1 MSCRICG
8 ASATRTVLDLGVS
21 PPANSL
27 LDRPDE
33 SQNCFPLVLEHC
45 PHCANLQL
53 RDCLDATELYR
64 NYLYVTPDSR
74 ALQEHYEQLHH
85 YLTARGYLAPQ
96 AFVLEVGSNVGL
108 LLQYLQRK
116 GFKVLGIDAA
126 ANICRMAR
134 DAGVNTICDFL
145 GVTSAR
151 AIRDTYGMPDLL
163 IARHCLA
170 HNADPHAMIAAAAEL
185 LDKSAHLVIENA
197 YALNTVENN
206 EFDQIYHEHMFYYSV
221 RSMQT
226 LLASHGMHLVDVFLT
241 PVHGGSIVF
250 IAKRKSPDDHLAP
263 EVESLAVREDQALT
277 ATAFERFAANAAGIR
292 RSLRTLITE
301 LTSRGHDIYTYGA
314 TAKGN
319 TLLNYV
325 GLTREDIRYCV
336 DSTTI
341 KQGKYLP
348 QSRIEVISEESAYA
362 SAPDYFLLTAWNYK
376 EEIIAKVRQAGNRRS
391 RFILPIPS
399 VHIV

>member
-134 DAGVNTICDFL
+134 DAGVNTICEFL

-151 AIRDTYGMPDLL
+151 AIRDTYGMPDL
-163 IARHCLA
+163 
-170 HNADPHAMIAAAAEL
+170 
-185 LDKSAHLVIENA
+185 
-197 YALNTVENN
+197 
-206 EFDQIYHEHMFYYSV
+206 
-221 RSMQT
+221 
-226 LLASHGMHLVDVFLT
+226 
-241 PVHGGSIVF
+241 
-250 IAKRKSPDDHLAP
+250 
-263 EVESLAVREDQALT
+263 
-277 ATAFERFAANAAGIR
+277 RFAANAAGIR

>member
-8 ASATRTVLDLGVS
+8 ASATRAVLDLGVS

-27 LDRPDE
+27 LDRPNE
-33 SQNCFPLVLEHC
+33 PQNCFPLVLEHC
-45 PHCANLQL
+45 PRCANLQL

-64 NYLYVTPDSR
+64 NYLYVTPNSR
-74 ALQEHYEQLHH
+74 VLQEHYEQLHD
-85 YLTARGYLAPQ
+85 YLAARGHLRPQ
-96 AFVLEVGSNVGL
+96 GFVLEVGSNVGL

-134 DAGVNTICDFL
+134 DAGVDTICDFL
-145 GVTSAR
+145 SVTSAR

-226 LLASHGMHLVDVFLT
+226 LLASHGMHLVDAFLT

-250 IAKRKSPDDHLAP
+250 IAKRKSPDDHIAP
-263 EVESLAVREDQALT
+263 AVESLAVREDQALT
-277 ATAFERFAANAAGIR
+277 TTAFERFAANAAGIR
-292 RSLRTLITE
+292 RSLRTLVTD
-301 LTSRGHDIYTYGA
+301 LTSRGHLIYTYGA

-348 QSRIEVISEESAYA
+348 QSKIAIISEESAYA
-362 SAPDYFLLTAWNYK
+362 NPPDYFLLTAWNYK
-376 EEIIAKVRQAGNRRS
+376 EEIITKVRQVGNRRS

>member
-145 GVTSAR
+145 SVTSAR

-197 YALNTVENN
+197 YLLNTIENN
-206 EFDQIYHEHMFYYSV
+206 EFDQIYHEHMFYYSI
-221 RSMQT
+221 RSMQA
-226 LLASHGMHLVDVFLT
+226 LLARHGMHIVDVLLV

-250 IAKRKSPDDHLAP
+250 LTKQAVPGDRIHAA
-263 EVESLAVREDQALT
+263 VEQQTAREDRALT
-277 ATAFERFAANAAGIR
+277 PASFQRFAGNTLEIR
-292 RSLRTLITE
+292 RRLRATIAELIE
-301 LTSRGHDIYTYGA
+301 RRQRIYTYGA
-314 TAKGN
+314 TAKGT
-319 TLLNYV
+319 TLLNFV
-325 GLTREDIRYCV
+325 GITAAQIPCCV
-336 DSTTI
+336 DSTPI
-341 KQGKYLP
+341 KQGRYLP
-348 QSRIEVISEESAYA
+348 KCNIKVISEEEALRS
-362 SAPDYFLLTAWNYK
+362 PPEYFLLTAWNYK
-376 EEIIAKVRQAGNRRS
+376 DEIIDKVRRAGNTYS
-391 RFILPIPS
+391 RFIVPIPT
-399 VHIV
+399 VTVV

>member
-96 AFVLEVGSNVGL
+96 AFVLEVRSNVGL

-134 DAGVNTICDFL
+134 DAGVNTICEFL

-151 AIRDTYGMPDLL
+151 AIRDTHGMPDLL

-185 LDKSAHLVIENA
+185 LDKSAHIVIEN
-197 YALNTVENN
+197 
-206 EFDQIYHEHMFYYSV
+206 
-221 RSMQT
+221 
-226 LLASHGMHLVDVFLT
+226 
-241 PVHGGSIVF
+241 
-250 IAKRKSPDDHLAP
+250 
-263 EVESLAVREDQALT
+263 
-277 ATAFERFAANAAGIR
+277 ANAAGIR

-362 SAPDYFLLTAWNYK
+362 SAPDYF
-376 EEIIAKVRQAGNRRS
+376 
-391 RFILPIPS
+391 
-399 VHIV
+399 